1 MSDSTFALVA
11 GWVRR
16 EWDDALEMLRRP
28 TMQQGQGAPEF
39 DLIAQ
44 AERGARARDVL
55 ESELVRT
62 FFSEQEANLVNRLT
76 SLPIEDDA
84 GRQRLAIAIQT
95 VRQLRSYL
103 LATAQGGQQ
112 AQAELERLQQPARRR
127 G

>member
-95 VRQLRSYL
+95 VRQLRAYL